1 METESDATFS
11 TRGRDMSYDDWSEE
25 DRDAWGDIKCELD
38 REERGPNPAPRWPP
52 LYVEI
57 SKTALEEIRTALRM
71 ARPLHERTLVRRPDQ
86 PTRVTL
92 KAIDDAL
99 LRIQLCLVSQP
110 AKEGSTNG
118 QE

>member
-11 TRGRDMSYDDWSEE
+11 IGGRDMSYDDWSEE
-25 DRDAWGDIKCELD
+25 DRDAWGDIKCDLD
-38 REERGPNPAPRWPP
+38 REERGPNPPPRWPP

-57 SKTALEEIRTALRM
+57 SKTTLEEIRTALRM

-99 LRIQLCLVSQP
+99 LRVQSCLVKP
-110 AKEGSTNG
+110 AKKETSND
-118 QE
+118 